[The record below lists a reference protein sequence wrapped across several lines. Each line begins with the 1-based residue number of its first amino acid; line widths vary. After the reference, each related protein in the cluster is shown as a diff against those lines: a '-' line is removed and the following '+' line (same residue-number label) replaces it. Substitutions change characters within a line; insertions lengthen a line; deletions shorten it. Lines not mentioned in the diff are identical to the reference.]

1 MNIDWTRVQNEV
13 LERCT
18 EVLEEEEELTY
29 AIMVVAA
36 EVATEAIRKYHEQLS
51 ELLKSAE

>member
-1 MNIDWTRVQNEV
+1 MNIDWTRFQNEV